1 MPSLGV
7 YEWIVAVPGL
17 LALLGVAVGYGTLRQ
32 KVKTL
37 EDQMQHLS
45 LLSESVV
52 RIDERTQH
60 SAQGLIEVK
69 DSVQAI
75 GNKMDGFLQVLV
87 GEARSFRDATDRARG
102 RTVRP

>member
-1 MPSLGV
+1 MASLGV

-60 SAQGLIEVK
+60 SAQGLIDVK
-69 DSVQAI
+69 QSINGVAS
-75 GNKMDGFLQVLV
+75 KMDDFLKVLI
-87 GEARSFRDATDRARG
+87 GEARSFREASSRQRQRET
-102 RTVRP
+102 